1 MQIKSDNKRV
11 TKIVILNE
19 DLNSTIFINF
29 NILLFIIYN
38 KKHYKIKKF
47 VFIY

>member
-29 NILLFIIYN
+29 NIL
-38 KKHYKIKKF
+38 
-47 VFIY
+47 